1 MILDIQMVMFNEQL
15 DIHKPG
21 IRVQAQS
28 GDIHFGS
35 VVLQLSIGRS
45 LKKKSKKTQKTLRTW
60 LQSLAKLS
68 GSLRNTLV
76 R

>member
-45 LKKKSKKTQKTLRTW
+45 LKKKKQKNPKNSEDLAPEPCKT
-60 LQSLAKLS
+60 
-68 GSLRNTLV
+68 
-76 R
+76 